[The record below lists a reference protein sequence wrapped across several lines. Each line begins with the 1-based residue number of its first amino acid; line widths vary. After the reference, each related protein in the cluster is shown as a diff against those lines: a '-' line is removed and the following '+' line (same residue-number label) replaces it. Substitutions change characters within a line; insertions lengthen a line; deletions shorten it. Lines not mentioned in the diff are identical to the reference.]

1 MLGLTVLYFAI
12 VSLAESPDH
21 ALRLFWEDRFIVVP
35 IVIGFGGQMGLY
47 VLLKKGLYL
56 PVHVPGGAG
65 MPGASAGTSTLAM
78 AACCAHHVTD
88 VLPLIGFSAA
98 AVFLAEYRIHFM
110 VLGLITNLAAIGV
123 MMWLIR
129 RERRR
134 ALGAYAL
141 EASQA

>member
-1 MLGLTVLYFAI
+1 MV
-12 VSLAESPDH
+12 
-21 ALRLFWEDRFIVVP
+21 
-35 IVIGFGGQMGLY
+35 GFGVQMGLY
-47 VLLKKGLYL
+47 ILLKKGLYL

-88 VLPLIGFSAA
+88 VLPLVGLSAA

-110 VLGLITNLAAIGV
+110 VLGLITNLIGV
-123 MMWLIR
+123 GVMLWLIR

-134 ALGAYAL
+134 ALRAYAL
-141 EASQA
+141 EASGA